1 MSDYTLTLNHRD
13 LPTQVLFHRFHTFDN
28 YADNLAWLLLSGS
41 LYQPDPGFFS
51 HKHREAWQHQIGRAE
66 QTTRI
71 FRTEKDDSAT
81 GPIRIRRVTRGKRQI
96 SW

>member
-41 LYQPDPGFFS
+41 LYQPDPGFF
-51 HKHREAWQHQIGRAE
+51 
-66 QTTRI
+66 
-71 FRTEKDDSAT
+71 RTNIVKP
-81 GPIRIRRVTRGKRQI
+81 GNIRLDAQNKLPEYLELRKMILPRDR
-96 SW
+96 